1 MIVQTN
7 VDLQPLTTFRT
18 RGAVALNF
26 YQANSLDDMLQLASS
41 VILPASDWLILGGG
55 SNLLLTRSID
65 HVVQLTINH
74 RRVLDESDQDV
85 VVELGA
91 GNNWHDCVEW
101 AVANGWAGIEAM
113 ALIPGTVG
121 AAPIQNIG
129 AYGQQF
135 SDVCLWVEGVEI
147 PGGVFR
153 RLERDEC
160 RFGYRDSIFK
170 RQLRGRFMV
179 TSVGLR
185 LEKRRHTTVAYAE
198 LARAM
203 EHIAHPTIED
213 VFSHVMALRR
223 SKLPPEDLGSAGSF
237 FKNPVVSYQT
247 AAALLERF
255 PSMPQYPANG
265 AIKLSAG
272 WLIEHCGF
280 KGVRR
285 GDEGVYDRH
294 ALVLVNYGNAHAADI
309 LHLAGEIKDAVG
321 DRFGVELEEEVVIV

>member
-7 VDLQPLTTFRT
+7 VDLQPLTTLRT
-18 RGAVALNF
+18 RGAVAHNF
-26 YQANSLDDMLQLASS
+26 YRANSLDEMLQLASS
-41 VILPASDWLILGGG
+41 VMLPTSDWLILGGG
-55 SNLLLTRSID
+55 SNLLVTRAVD
-65 HVVQLTINH
+65 HVVQLNINH
-74 RRVLDESDQDV
+74 RRIIEESDRDV
-85 VVELGA
+85 VIELGA
-91 GNNWHDCVEW
+91 GNSWHDCVEW

-135 SDVCLWVEGVEI
+135 SDVCLWVEGIEV
-147 PGGVFR
+147 PAGVLR

-160 RFGYRDSIFK
+160 QFGYRDSIFK
-170 RQLRGRFMV
+170 HQLRNRFLV

-203 EHIAHPTIED
+203 EHVATPTIED
-213 VFSHVMALRR
+213 VFSHVIALRR
-223 SKLPPEDLGSAGSF
+223 SKLPPDDVGSAGSF
-237 FKNPVVSYQT
+237 FKNPVVPSQIAT
-247 AAALLERF
+247 ALLEKF
-255 PSMPQYPANG
+255 PSMPHYPANG
-265 AIKLSAG
+265 ATKLSAG

-285 GDEGVYDRH
+285 GDAGVYDRH

-309 LHLAGEIKDAVG
+309 LRLAGEIKDAVR